1 MSWWYDPDNYADMI
15 EIPKVEVNKDAQLPW
30 QQKVCYH
37 DWKPI
42 VLIISTVYN
51 CSKCGVKKEDYES
64 YKKIK

>member
-1 MSWWYDPDNYADMI
+1 MDWWIDPDGYYDDIVKKDESVKNND
-15 EIPKVEVNKDAQLPW
+15 IPKTQQL
-30 QQKVCYH
+30 CYH

-64 YKKIK
+64 WRKS